1 MVMAITKRRKEAGLT
16 QVQLAAAVGVN
27 QSSVSQW
34 ESGASV
40 PKTEILPILAKA
52 CKCTIDDL
60 FDDDQSDEEAH
71 DGEE

>member
-34 ESGASV
+34 ESGASI

-52 CKCTIDDL
+52 CKCTIDEL
-60 FDDDQSDEEAH
+60 FDDGQSSGVPNDT
-71 DGEE
+71 